1 MPRNKTGV
9 AATAK
14 VQKPIEVAPAPE
26 RVEIEVTLDQEQIHS
41 VKIMPTASGLS
52 VVCNW
57 AEGYKDEQER
67 FRPVKRQRNV
77 FVGEAPLDAPWA
89 AFEAALWGLIDAG
102 SE

>member
-1 MPRNKTGV
+1 MPRAKPGTPT
-9 AATAK
+9 TAK
-14 VQKPIEVAPAPE
+14 VQTPIEIAPVPE
-26 RVEIEVTLDQEQIHS
+26 RVEIEVTLDQEQLHS

-57 AEGYKDEQER
+57 AEGYKDDQQK

-77 FVGEAPLDAPWA
+77 FVGEASLDAPWA
-89 AFEAALWGLIDAG
+89 ALEAALWALIDAG